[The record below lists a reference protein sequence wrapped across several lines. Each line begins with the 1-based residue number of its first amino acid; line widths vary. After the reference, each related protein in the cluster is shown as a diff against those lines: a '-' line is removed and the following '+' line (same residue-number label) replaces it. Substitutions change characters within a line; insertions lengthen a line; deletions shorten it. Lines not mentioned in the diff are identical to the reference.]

1 MNNKENIDPLNQNKV
16 KMSYIKIG
24 DNKVIYPATI
34 TKRIFAR
41 LIDFLLAWIVPFIL
55 LSIYYAK
62 FSNNNFVDPYDTQI
76 MIGLSVSFASF
87 FLFFIL
93 IPLLNFKNIG
103 QSLGKKFLKI
113 TPLYFREKNNILSFL
128 IRESFL
134 GILLVIPTI
143 FFLIVGFNPVVS
155 ESLYFSLWNDH
166 KVFTD
171 VANQIPGKDPSGQ
184 IDFIINV
191 WGEGFYI
198 SGIDGKE
205 YIIEGW
211 QMGLAIT
218 GMVIGWL
225 FFISVIIVW
234 ITAGTNTQKRG
245 LHDDLAKT
253 AVVDL
258 KTIISEEQAQDRYQ
272 KLLNIYKVNSEEEEK
287 ININKKED
295 SNDSLSPFNSSK
307 KEKDKKIEKDNEKK
321 NSENKKEEKP

>member
-1 MNNKENIDPLNQNKV
+1 MNNTENIDPLNQNKV

-41 LIDFLLAWIVPFIL
+41 LIDFLLAWIIPFIL
-55 LSIYYAK
+55 LSVYYAN
-62 FSNNNFVDPYDTQI
+62 FSNDHFVDPYDTDI
-76 MIGLSVSFASF
+76 MIGLAVSFASYF
-87 FLFFIL
+87 TFFIL

-113 TPLYFREKNNILSFL
+113 TPLYFKEKNNILSFL

-134 GILLVIPTI
+134 GILLLVPTI

-155 ESLYFSLWNDH
+155 ESLYFSLWNDQ
-166 KVFTD
+166 KVFVDTL
-171 VANQIPGKDPSGQ
+171 NNIPAKDPAGQ

-191 WGEGFYI
+191 WGEGFYV
-198 SGIDGKE
+198 SGVDGKE

-211 QMGLAIT
+211 QMGVAIT
-218 GMVIGWL
+218 GMVVGWL
-225 FFISVIIVW
+225 FFISIIVVW

-272 KLLNIYKVNSEEEEK
+272 KLLNIYKVNPEEEEK
-287 ININKKED
+287 INLNQEEDSIDSLSPFSTSNKKNDKKEEDLKNKNNKKED
-295 SNDSLSPFNSSK
+295 SP
-307 KEKDKKIEKDNEKK
+307 
-321 NSENKKEEKP
+321 